1 MFEVTLENIEWPQYN
16 LLSQMKMTRCY
27 AFSPWTL
34 FLALHKRGKKK
45 YIPHSSGAF
54 FITVETWKKKL
65 IPFWVNAK
73 ISSLEDCMTRPS
85 SRLLACFSL
94 VRFLTLPSKLP
105 LLLWFFYQEHACQ
118 LVLAE
123 MQPQATQYI
132 SKSCHPSI
140 NHLSIYN
147 FGSLWP
153 FLLINKLN
161 Q

>member
-1 MFEVTLENIEWPQYN
+1 MTTIQPNIPNENDTL
-16 LLSQMKMTRCY
+16 LC
-27 AFSPWTL
+27 FSPWHC
-34 FLALHKRGKKK
+34 FWPCIKEVKKN
-45 YIPHSSGAF
+45 IPHSSGAF

-65 IPFWVNAK
+65 TPFWVNAK
-73 ISSLEDCMTRPS
+73 ILSLEDCMTRPS